1 MTGEVS
7 HTERITLDFEHTY
20 WYNGY
25 SVSQFDLMVDT
36 TGASGTGNVIAMAF
50 ALDFRKD
57 GVTAP
62 RWTNED
68 VGYIF
73 MTRNGD
79 NVYIT

>member
-1 MTGEVS
+1 MQGEVT

-20 WYNGY
+20 WNNGY
-25 SVSQFDLMVDT
+25 SVSQLDLMVDT
-36 TGASGTGNVIAMAF
+36 SKTGNNSIIALAF

-57 GVTAP
+57 GTTAA

-73 MTRNGD
+73 LQRNGD
-79 NVYIT
+79 NVYIS